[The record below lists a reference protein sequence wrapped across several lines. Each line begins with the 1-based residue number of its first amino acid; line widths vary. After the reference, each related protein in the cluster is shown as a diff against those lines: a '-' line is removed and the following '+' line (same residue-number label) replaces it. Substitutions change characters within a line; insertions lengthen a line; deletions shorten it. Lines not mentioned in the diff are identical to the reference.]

1 MLKKKFVLWIT
12 GLPASGKTT
21 LAKALKNVLDSKFD
35 KIYHL
40 DGDEVR
46 VKSKKSLGFTKQDRD
61 KNISLAIDLA
71 KKYQDKGYLVIASF
85 ISPYKYHREW
95 GRDSLKNFIEIFTDS
110 PIEIC
115 ELRDLK
121 GLYKKARTG
130 EVAFFTGITDRYDVP
145 KNSDIHLETHK
156 ESVDDCVNKVIKYL
170 SDNDFI

>member
-61 KNISLAIDLA
+61 KNSTCS
-71 KKYQDKGYLVIASF
+71 VASRR
-85 ISPYKYHREW
+85 YKRRSCGW
-95 GRDSLKNFIEIFTDS
+95 S
-110 PIEIC
+110 
-115 ELRDLK
+115 
-121 GLYKKARTG
+121 
-130 EVAFFTGITDRYDVP
+130 
-145 KNSDIHLETHK
+145 
-156 ESVDDCVNKVIKYL
+156 
-170 SDNDFI
+170 